1 MARNERPF
9 RIGFLIHDV
18 SRLRRT
24 VVDKALRPLGV
35 TRSQWW
41 VLANLSRH
49 NGGGMMQTELSKV
62 MDVGKVT
69 LGGLIDR
76 LEASGYVERQPEPGD
91 RRAKRVV
98 MTPKGIKLLG
108 RIQKIGTVVNA
119 EIMTGISP
127 GDILRTERVLHKMKQ
142 QLIAMDAV
150 PGSSNSGDD

>member
-1 MARNERPF
+1 
-9 RIGFLIHDV
+9 
-18 SRLRRT
+18 

-127 GDILRTERVLHKMKQ
+127 NDILRAERVLHKMKQ

-150 PGSSNSGDD
+150 PGSSNSNDDD